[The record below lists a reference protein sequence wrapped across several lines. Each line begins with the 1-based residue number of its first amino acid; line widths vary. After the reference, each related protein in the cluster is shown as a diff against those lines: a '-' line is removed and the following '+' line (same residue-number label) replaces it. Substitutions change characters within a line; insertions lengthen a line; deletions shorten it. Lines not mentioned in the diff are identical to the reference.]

1 MHHSEIDHE
10 AKVTDALADLDED
23 DRYGYRPVLMESF
36 VMVDG
41 TDVLVPAEDSPEGM
55 IVALTETQATQALLC
70 LADQIGDAV
79 AVKLI
84 QERAG
89 REGGGE

>member
-55 IVALTETQATQALLC
+55 IVALTETQAIQALLC
-70 LADQIGDAV
+70 LAEQIGDIV

-84 QERAG
+84 QEQMAKPK
-89 REGGGE
+89 